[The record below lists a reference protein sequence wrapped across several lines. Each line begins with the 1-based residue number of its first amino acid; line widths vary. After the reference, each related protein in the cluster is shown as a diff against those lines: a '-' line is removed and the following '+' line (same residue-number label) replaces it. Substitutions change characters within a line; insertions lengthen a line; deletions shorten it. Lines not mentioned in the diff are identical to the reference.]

1 MPAPDRALPT
11 RTDSTSSWVYTK
23 GLVGYYTDLEVD
35 ALVANAATGD
45 VDLSAY
51 ATTEYVDTA
60 IADVTD
66 LFPSQAITGHTGATP
81 QPTAATPRALE
92 EAFKDYADGLH
103 YFDASGAL
111 VAIKRQ
117 EYQTTI
123 VMNGPIRSVTKIVKS
138 EADLPTPQNPS
149 TLTQDDGG
157 RLMRLA
163 SDELDKPL
171 APVGMVDLFSLPTG
185 VGGERPAVYESPT
198 APAGDL
204 KDGDLWLSPATVNLT
219 TRQLSTLSLSDDS
232 LAAMRKSVIDEVRNV
247 MAGGKTVP
255 ADIDW
260 TPCVKV
266 AGSGLIEA
274 RVLNGMIQ
282 LRGELT
288 LTVTATGTFTVA
300 QRLPANFPKP
310 PRDQTV
316 VAFGYDT
323 GVSYRRV
330 FVRFYAD
337 GGVGVV
343 GDGKITGTE
352 LTGAQAYAY

>member
-1 MPAPDRALPT
+1 MPAPERQPPT
-11 RTDSTSSWVYTK
+11 RTDSTSSWAYTK
-23 GLVGYYTDLEVD
+23 GLVGYYTDAEIDTLLAALPTGGGLQTVDLSAYATTAYVDGQVATLYSKAEVD

-45 VDLSAY
+45 A
-51 ATTEYVDTA
+51 
-60 IADVTD
+60 
-66 LFPSQAITGHTGATP
+66 GGA
-81 QPTAATPRALE
+81 
-92 EAFKDYADGLH
+92 
-103 YFDASGAL
+103 
-111 VAIKRQ
+111 
-117 EYQTTI
+117 
-123 VMNGPIRSVTKIVKS
+123 
-138 EADLPTPQNPS
+138 
-149 TLTQDDGG
+149 
-157 RLMRLA
+157 
-163 SDELDKPL
+163 
-171 APVGMVDLFSLPTG
+171 
-185 VGGERPAVYESPT
+185 RPAVYESPT

-219 TRQLSTLSLSDDS
+219 TRQLSTLRLSDDS

-352 LTGAQAYAY
+352 LTGAQAFSY

>member
-23 GLVGYYTDLEVD
+23 GLVGYYTDAEIDTLLAALPTGGGLQAVDLSAYATTAYVDGQVATLYSKAEVD

-45 VDLSAY
+45 A
-51 ATTEYVDTA
+51 
-60 IADVTD
+60 
-66 LFPSQAITGHTGATP
+66 
-81 QPTAATPRALE
+81 
-92 EAFKDYADGLH
+92 
-103 YFDASGAL
+103 
-111 VAIKRQ
+111 
-117 EYQTTI
+117 
-123 VMNGPIRSVTKIVKS
+123 
-138 EADLPTPQNPS
+138 
-149 TLTQDDGG
+149 
-157 RLMRLA
+157 
-163 SDELDKPL
+163 
-171 APVGMVDLFSLPTG
+171 
-185 VGGERPAVYESPT
+185 GGERPAVYESNT
-198 APAGDL
+198 APAGEL
-204 KDGDLWLSPATVNLT
+204 KDGDLWLAPATTSVAAK
-219 TRQLSTLSLSDDS
+219 QLATLSLSDPAC
-232 LAAMRKSVIDEVRNV
+232 AAFRQSVMDEVRK
-247 MAGGKTVP
+247 MLSGGKTVP

-260 TPCVKV
+260 TPCTRV

-330 FVRFYAD
+330 FVRFYAN
-337 GGVGVV
+337 GGVGIV